1 MSMHN
6 PHQLFVVATVSRAMI
21 AENLNDV
28 IVSSEMYSN
37 IEPFEDDDERLTDEV
52 CQTIADQLYDLAA
65 ATSDMNEEDER
76 EIYAQSLEVFS
87 GF

>member
-1 MSMHN
+1 MHN